1 MTLKTHK
8 RVTYCFIILIQNLL
22 LVKLAKLMINALSVK
37 SKKNKNN
44 KNLYCSHRNNGDR
57 NPYLPIFGLEWQQS

>member
-1 MTLKTHK
+1 MTLRTHK

-37 SKKNKNN
+37 SKKKIN

-57 NPYLPIFGLEWQQS
+57 NPYLPIFDLEWQQS